1 MITFTGL
8 CDLNSIVIPRLG
20 FPFSKIFFSKFSF
33 QISKINNLKALG
45 LDHAFLVEF
54 PFSFKN
60 NKIALYL
67 YSTKLKLEA
76 NIYISLGVLLST
88 K

>member
-1 MITFTGL
+1 MITSTSSRS
-8 CDLNSIVIPRLG
+8 LNSVVIPRLG

-33 QISKINNLKALG
+33 QISMALG

-60 NKIALYL
+60 NKNGSLYL
-67 YSTKLKLEA
+67 LYKIESWKQ
-76 NIYISLGVLLST
+76 IFISHLVCF
-88 K
+88 